1 MNVISLVGPPNAGKT
16 TLFNYLSG
24 QNLKTVNYPGATVE
38 YNSAKL
44 QKKFGIDAQLIDTP
58 GIVSLIP
65 ASLDEVVTVQGIYNN
80 PEYGVPE
87 LIIVTVDSSQLSRHL
102 LLVEE
107 LLESKFRIVVALTM
121 IDILE
126 RKGFTVD
133 CEKLSEKLGGVPVVK
148 VDPRSGKGVDK
159 LLDYAKKLLA
169 EPFDADQIVPVNEDS
184 KHLIELYKGIEKI
197 EKDVILSKDKTVKT
211 SSIRN
216 SLHAPD
222 ELTLKIDKFLLSK
235 GVGFFVFILIMVVMF
250 ASIFWLAA
258 PLMNLVDQFFGL
270 LASWTVELLGKSF
283 ITDFIADGVIAG
295 LGAVSVFVP
304 QIIILFLILGLLEDS
319 GYLARGAML
328 IDRPLARIGL
338 NGRSFVPLMSGFA
351 CAIPAIMSTR
361 TIPNRRERLLTIFII
376 PLISCSARL
385 PVYALLIAF
394 LVPAGH
400 ALLSGAILAAIY
412 ISSITITIIAAG
424 VINKVRGI
432 IKAEDKSSFI
442 LELPT
447 YKMPKLSVVWKN
459 TWTSTKT
466 YVRSAGLII
475 LTFSIILWVL
485 TFFPN
490 YNPKID
496 AANLTPAQVEA
507 QTQVAR
513 INGSYAAELGKI
525 IEPAMVPLG
534 LDWRVGVAVL
544 TTFAAREVFVS
555 SLALMFKITESK
567 DDYSIQR
574 SILKSMK
581 NAVAEDGKPLFTTS
595 TVIGLIIFFII
606 ALQCISTM
614 AISRKETGSWRIPL
628 LQFAIYSGG
637 AYILA
642 VIAVNLLRA
651 VGVS

>member
-235 GVGFFVFILIMVVMF
+235 GVGFFVFILIMVIMF

-424 VINKVRGI
+424 IINKVRGI

-496 AANLTPAQVEA
+496 TANLTPAQVEA

>member
-121 IDILE
+121 VDILE

-133 CEKLSEKLGGVPVVK
+133 CKKLSEKLGGVPVVK

-496 AANLTPAQVEA
+496 TANLTPAQVEA

>member
-361 TIPNRRERLLTIFII
+361 TIPNRRERILTIFII

>member
-44 QKKFGIDAQLIDTP
+44 QKKFGLDAQLIDTP

-87 LIIVTVDSSQLSRHL
+87 LIIVTVDASQLSRHL
-102 LLVEE
+102 LLVKE
-107 LLESKFRIVVALTM
+107 LLEAKFRIIVALTM
-121 IDILE
+121 VDILE

-133 CEKLSEKLGGVPVVK
+133 CKKLSAKLGEAPVIK
-148 VDPRSGKGVDK
+148 IDPRSGEGVDK
-159 LLDYAKKLLA
+159 LTKSAKKLLS
-169 EPFDADQIVPVNEDS
+169 EPFNPKEIIQVNEDN
-184 KHLIELYKGIEKI
+184 KHLIDLYKDIEQI
-197 EKDVILSKDKTVKT
+197 EDEVIYRTKGEE
-211 SSIRN
+211 N
-216 SLHAPD
+216 SFAIKNALHSPD
-222 ELTLKIDKFLLSK
+222 EFTLKLDKFLLSK
-235 GVGFFVFILIMVVMF
+235 GAGFFVFILIMIIMF

-258 PLMNLVDQFFGL
+258 PLMSLVDQFFGM

-283 ITDFIADGVIAG
+283 LTDFLADGVIAG

-328 IDRPLARIGL
+328 IDRPLAKIGL

-394 LVPAGH
+394 LIPPGH
-400 ALLSGAILAAIY
+400 ALLSGSILTAIY
-412 ISSITITIIAAG
+412 LSSITITIIAAG
-424 VINKVRGI
+424 IINRMKRV

-475 LTFSIILWVL
+475 LTFSIILWTL

-496 AANLTPAQVEA
+496 TTNLTPSEVEA
-507 QTQVAR
+507 QTQIAR

-555 SLALMFKITESK
+555 SLALMFKIT
-567 DDYSIQR
+567 DTNDYSIQR

-581 NAVAEDGKPLFTTS
+581 NAVGEDGKPLFTTS

-614 AISRKETGSWRIPL
+614 AISRKETGSWRIPI
-628 LQFAIYSGG
+628 LQFLFYSGG
-637 AYILA
+637 AYILS
-642 VIAVNLLRA
+642 VITVNLLRA
-651 VGVS
+651 LGVS

>member
-496 AANLTPAQVEA
+496 TANLTPAQVEA

>member
-361 TIPNRRERLLTIFII
+361 TIPNRRERILTIFII

-496 AANLTPAQVEA
+496 TANLTPAQVEA